1 MKYVKQFL
9 IILAFTALGQLLAS
23 LIPLPIPAA
32 IYGFLLLFLSL
43 CLGLLKP
50 KHITETSQFLIN
62 LLGLL
67 FVAPAVNLLAY
78 YKVIAPSLV
87 PICVIL
93 LCTTLISFAVAG
105 LVTQR
110 LRRKGDNN
118 G

>member
-1 MKYVKQFL
+1 VKYVKQFL
-9 IILAFTALGQLLAS
+9 IILAFTALGQLLAN

-43 CLGLLKP
+43 CFGLLKP
-50 KHITETSQFLIN
+50 EHIAQTAHFLIN

-87 PICVIL
+87 PICIIL
-93 LCTTLISFAVAG
+93 LSTTLISFAVAG

-110 LRRKGDNN
+110 LRRKGDNH